1 MAKMKVGII
10 GSGNRSKLYI
20 DAIKRLPE
28 DFELVMMRFRTEEK
42 AKKFQADYDI
52 PVTLSFKKTALGVK
66 KCLTF

>member
-1 MAKMKVGII
+1 MAKMKVAII

-42 AKKFQADYDI
+42 AKRFQETYDI
-52 PVTLSFKKTALGVK
+52 PVTLSVDELKACPLP
-66 KCLTF
+66 

>member
-20 DAIKRLPE
+20 DAIKRLLD
-28 DFELVMMRFRTEEK
+28 DFELVMTRFRTEEK

>member
-28 DFELVMMRFRTEEK
+28 DFEFVMMRFRTEEK
-42 AKKFQADYDI
+42 AKLFRN
-52 PVTLSFKKTALGVK
+52 
-66 KCLTF
+66 